1 MIETSYLAEVIHP
14 ETLRPI
20 EHGGTG
26 ELVLTTLGRIGSP
39 MLRYRTGDLVKPWS
53 EGMCECGRH
62 ELALEGG
69 ILGRT
74 DDMVIV
80 RGVNI
85 YPSAI
90 EQIIGSCV
98 AVTEYRV
105 RVLTS
110 NALPEIEV
118 DVETTADADTGA
130 VVQQLQN
137 EFDRA
142 FRLRV
147 PVMVV
152 PQSTLP
158 RGETKT
164 KRFVRADGA
173 R

>member
-1 MIETSYLAEVIHP
+1 
-14 ETLRPI
+14 
-20 EHGGTG
+20 
-26 ELVLTTLGRIGSP
+26 

-69 ILGRT
+69 ILGRI

-85 YPSAI
+85 YPSALQ
-90 EQIIGSCV
+90 QIVGSCA

-105 RVLTS
+105 RVLTN

-118 DVETTADADTGA
+118 DLETSTDADAGA

-137 EFDRA
+137 EFERA

-152 PQSTLP
+152 PPGTLP
-158 RGETKT
+158 RGDTKT
-164 KRFVRADGA
+164 KRFVRTDVA